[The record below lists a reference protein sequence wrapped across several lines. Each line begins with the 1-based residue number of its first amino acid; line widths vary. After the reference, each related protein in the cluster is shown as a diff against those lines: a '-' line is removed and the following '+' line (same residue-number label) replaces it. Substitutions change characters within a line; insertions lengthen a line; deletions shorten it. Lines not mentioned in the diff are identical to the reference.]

1 MKKIY
6 LFLAVM
12 IVGLLMPA
20 IASADVNNFVIT
32 DFSADETLSR
42 NDPQGE
48 LRIKEDI
55 KVNFSDNNHGL
66 LRAIPITYK
75 RHSLQMTINSI
86 TSPSNAPVSYTSYIS
101 NNNKVLKIG
110 DLSRTITGPQE
121 YIIDYTLRN
130 VITFYNDH
138 DELYWDVNGDQWP
151 ETFTKVSLVL
161 HLPND
166 IKLSRDPV
174 CYTGTYGSNGQN
186 CSINN
191 SSPLITAAT
200 TASLGPNQ
208 TLTYVAGFQ
217 KGYFQP
223 SKWYETLGEY
233 AKSALQVLVPFVLI
247 STASITWWYRKG
259 RDPKGTGIII
269 PEYGPPDNLK
279 PLEVGFIYD
288 LKLKNQSITATI
300 IDLAIRGYIKIIET
314 KSGFMGIDKSN
325 YSLQLLKKDFS
336 ELDANE
342 KNILNSIFEDVDVKA
357 ANISFSLSS
366 IKQAFKSPIDV
377 STNQQKLGQTVT
389 LDSLKSTLSGTTT
402 EIGTSIGT
410 VLKTQ
415 GYISASPLDNK
426 GSLISKV
433 IPLVF
438 GLYLIHSIHL
448 TFVLIGIALGVVVY
462 FICMSFM
469 GARTVKGV
477 ATNEKIKGLKLYLE
491 VAEKDRINK
500 LQSPNA
506 AYAEKSNEPVQTVN
520 LFEKLLPY
528 AMVLGIEKEWG
539 KQFENIYLQPPTWY
553 AGNWATFNSVYLVSS
568 LNSGFGKSI
577 ATAFASPSSS
587 GGTGFSGGFSG
598 GGGGGGGGGGF

>member
-1 MKKIY
+1 
-6 LFLAVM
+6 M
-12 IVGLLMPA
+12 ISGLLMPA

-66 LRAIPITYK
+66 LRAIPLTYK

-86 TSPSNAPVSYTSYIS
+86 TSPSNASVSYTSYIT

-110 DLSRTITGPQE
+110 DLSQTVTGPQE
-121 YIIDYTLRN
+121 YVIDYTLRN
-130 VITFYNDH
+130 VVTIYNDH

-151 ETFTKVSLVL
+151 ETFYSVLLVL
-161 HLPND
+161 HLPSD
-166 IKLSRDPV
+166 LKLSRQPV
-174 CYTGTYGSNGQN
+174 CYAGAYNSNAQN
-186 CSINN
+186 CTIKNVGSDIIA
-191 SSPLITAAT
+191 LT
-200 TASLGPNQ
+200 TTSLGPNQ

-233 AKSALQVLVPFVLI
+233 AKSALQVLIPFVLI
-247 STASITWWYRKG
+247 STASIAWWFKKG

-300 IDLAIRGYIKIIET
+300 IDLAIKGYIKIIET

-325 YSLQLLKKDFS
+325 YSLQLLKEDFG

-342 KNILNSIFEDVDVKA
+342 KNILNSIFEDVDVKS

-377 STNQQKLGQTVT
+377 STNQQKIGQTVS

-402 EIGTSIGT
+402 LIGTSIGT
-410 VLKTQ
+410 VLKAQ

-426 GSLISKV
+426 GKLISQ
-433 IPLVF
+433 LVSL
-438 GLYLIHSIHL
+438 GAALYLIHAIHL
-448 TFVLIGIALGVVVY
+448 TFAFIGVALGTIVY
-462 FICMSFM
+462 MICLKFM
-469 GARTVKGV
+469 GVRTVRGV

-506 AYAEKSNEPVQTVN
+506 AYSEKSNEPFQTVD

-553 AGNWATFNSVYLVSS
+553 SGNWSTFNSVYLVSS